1 MRQHFLSVSRALVF
15 NCFISI
21 ICGHVFALNEVLDTR
36 SLEVKRGD
44 TLYSLSKDFFSD
56 GRVSQQQVMLAYQ
69 RLNPGAFKKRNI
81 NGLYAGV
88 TLMSPSVSEAQ
99 RLSPQDA
106 MREVRRQNELY
117 SIVTSEAL
125 VGLSELMNRSAALDS
140 RIAELE
146 LLIRVK
152 DSENMALSN
161 RLTNLSASLIETDE
175 GVFSLKLQIASLDLQ
190 LKTGKE
196 IKMVDEPVALG
207 TISGVED
214 IISLQSQ
221 SAQSESGLLAGAIL
235 GVIVVLVLGLFWMRQ
250 RRDGYDSK
258 PVYNGETSSP
268 AKKLEKD
275 VTFSADNQPVL
286 EIQGGDIRRLNG
298 EPVSKISLK
307 SREAFD
313 TRDDQASGLSAD
325 DAVSEVEIATKL
337 ELAYAYSKMG
347 DMDSVRKILGEVV
360 GSANETQ
367 RVEAE
372 NLMKGLLGSD
382 NARNTEE

>member
-1 MRQHFLSVSRALVF
+1 MRQNFLSVSFALVF
-15 NCFISI
+15 NIFISML
-21 ICGHVFALNEVLDTR
+21 CGHIFALNEVLDTG
-36 SLEVKRGD
+36 SIEVKRGD
-44 TLYSLSKDFFSD
+44 TLYSLSKNLFPD
-56 GRVSQQQVMLAYQ
+56 GRVSPQQVMLAYQ

-88 TLMSPSVSEAQ
+88 TLVGPNVSEAE
-99 RLSPQDA
+99 RLSLQEA

-117 SIVTSEAL
+117 QIVTPEAS
-125 VGLSELMNRSAALDS
+125 VGVSELMNRSAALDS

-161 RLTNLSASLIETDE
+161 RLTGLSARLIETDE
-175 GVFSLKLQIASLDLQ
+175 EISSLKLQIASLDLQ
-190 LKTGKE
+190 LETATE

-214 IISLQSQ
+214 IIPLRSQ
-221 SAQSESGLLAGAIL
+221 SVQLPFGLLAGAIL
-235 GVIVVLVLGLFWMRQ
+235 GVVVVSVLGLFWV
-250 RRDGYDSK
+250 RRRREGYDSK

-268 AKKLEKD
+268 VKEFKKG
-275 VTFSADNQPVL
+275 VTFSVDIQPEL
-286 EIQGGDIRRLNG
+286 ETQSGDISRPNAEL
-298 EPVSKISLK
+298 VSKISLE
-307 SREAFD
+307 SREALD
-313 TRDDQASGLSAD
+313 TIDDQASGFSAD
-325 DAVSEVEIATKL
+325 DAASEVEIATKL

-372 NLMKGLLGSD
+372 NLMKGLLESD
-382 NARNTEE
+382 NTRDNEE